1 MRDLTLDNITGA
13 VLRSIDGTQ
22 DRRLKELLTV
32 FIHKAHEAVRE
43 TGLTHAEW
51 LRLTEFLR
59 RTGEATTA
67 QRNEFILMSDV
78 FGITS
83 LVDLLSAAGN
93 PEATDPS
100 PLGPFYLPDAPMLP
114 VGRVLSASGDPVPGA
129 LMEFWQNAANGLYS
143 NTDPEQDDDN
153 LRCRMV
159 ADADGSYSLSTIR
172 SIAYEVL
179 EDGTG
184 CEFVRATGRHRWRPA
199 HLHVR
204 VQAARHKPLVTE
216 VFNAQDQY
224 IEEDAVFGVRA
235 SLAVRFD
242 REPTA
247 DERARF
253 GHVAT
258 PFHMVDFDFV
268 MQPAG

>member
-247 DERARF
+247 DEHA
-253 GHVAT
+253 
-258 PFHMVDFDFV
+258 
-268 MQPAG
+268 PASAMSRRRSTWSISTS